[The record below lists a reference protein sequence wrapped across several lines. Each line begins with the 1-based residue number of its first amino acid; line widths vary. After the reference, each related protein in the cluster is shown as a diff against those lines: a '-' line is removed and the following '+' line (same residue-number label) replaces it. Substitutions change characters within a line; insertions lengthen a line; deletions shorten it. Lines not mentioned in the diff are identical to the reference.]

1 MVANLGHGED
11 IEDRPRRRYGRDRLF
26 RGCLWCSEPGGDR
39 SANDMASPK
48 TLRQQAERLF
58 ALALQ
63 ARERGDVPL
72 AEQLTERAMQYLEEA
87 NGHEDSHEP
96 SPPGHPPPSVP
107 QQQQQ
112 QAQQLTDDTEGE
124 DE

>member
-1 MVANLGHGED
+1 
-11 IEDRPRRRYGRDRLF
+11 
-26 RGCLWCSEPGGDR
+26 
-39 SANDMASPK
+39 MASPK
-48 TLRQQAERLF
+48 GLRQQAERLF

-63 ARERGDVPL
+63 ARERGDIPL

-87 NGHEDSHEP
+87 NGTDDSHEA
-96 SPPGHPPPSVP
+96 PPPHQPPVH

-112 QAQQLTDDTEGE
+112 QAQRLTDDAESE